1 MCIIFSR
8 NKYQKDTE
16 QICIYISY
24 IKRIG
29 PIVEIFDLSGKQH
42 KFDFN
47 DDESEIFYD
56 FVLNGIRNNK
66 SFLEFNLIES

>member
-1 MCIIFSR
+1 M
-8 NKYQKDTE
+8 K
-16 QICIYISY
+16 ICVVLVIVISG
-24 IKRIG
+24 RA
-29 PIVEIFDLSGKQH
+29 PIPFVKMVKSNDLSGKQH

-66 SFLEFNLIES
+66 SFLKFNLIES